1 MYFDY
6 KLPFEY
12 DKWILAL
19 NSLQKKASEM
29 SENSETEDKI
39 KIQALSISKK
49 CIINNY
55 YVVYSIRSYDRK
67 EEFKLNVRYHVR
79 GFASAQKKHKNKKFL
94 KCKQSFP
101 KELLK
106 EIKLTTNH
114 EEVQYQVINYS
125 YKSYYSDCSNN

>member
-29 SENSETEDKI
+29 SENSETEDKT

-49 CIINNY
+49 CIINKLDLLTNAT
-55 YVVYSIRSYDRK
+55 VVEDAMQFVQQSK
-67 EEFKLNVRYHVR
+67 EKL
-79 GFASAQKKHKNKKFL
+79 L
-94 KCKQSFP
+94 
-101 KELLK
+101 
-106 EIKLTTNH
+106 
-114 EEVQYQVINYS
+114 QYI
-125 YKSYYSDCSNN
+125 

>member
-29 SENSETEDKI
+29 SENSETEDKT

-49 CIINNY
+49 CIINKLDLLSNAT
-55 YVVYSIRSYDRK
+55 VVEDAMQ
-67 EEFKLNVRYHVR
+67 F
-79 GFASAQKKHKNKKFL
+79 
-94 KCKQSFP
+94 
-101 KELLK
+101 
-106 EIKLTTNH
+106 
-114 EEVQYQVINYS
+114 VQQ
-125 YKSYYSDCSNN
+125 

>member
-49 CIINNY
+49 CIINKIDLLTNAT
-55 YVVYSIRSYDRK
+55 VVEDAMQFVQQSK
-67 EEFKLNVRYHVR
+67 EKL
-79 GFASAQKKHKNKKFL
+79 
-94 KCKQSFP
+94 
-101 KELLK
+101 
-106 EIKLTTNH
+106 
-114 EEVQYQVINYS
+114 
-125 YKSYYSDCSNN
+125 

>member
-29 SENSETEDKI
+29 SENSETEDKT

-49 CIINNY
+49 CIINKIDLLTNAT
-55 YVVYSIRSYDRK
+55 VVEDAMQFVQQSK
-67 EEFKLNVRYHVR
+67 EKL
-79 GFASAQKKHKNKKFL
+79 
-94 KCKQSFP
+94 
-101 KELLK
+101 
-106 EIKLTTNH
+106 
-114 EEVQYQVINYS
+114 
-125 YKSYYSDCSNN
+125 

>member
-29 SENSETEDKI
+29 SENSETEDKT

-49 CIINNY
+49 CIINKLDLLTNAT
-55 YVVYSIRSYDRK
+55 VVEDAMQFVQQSK
-67 EEFKLNVRYHVR
+67 EKL
-79 GFASAQKKHKNKKFL
+79 
-94 KCKQSFP
+94 
-101 KELLK
+101 
-106 EIKLTTNH
+106 
-114 EEVQYQVINYS
+114 
-125 YKSYYSDCSNN
+125 

>member
-29 SENSETEDKI
+29 SENSETEDKT

-49 CIINNY
+49 CIINKLDLLTNAT
-55 YVVYSIRSYDRK
+55 VVENAMQFVQQSK
-67 EEFKLNVRYHVR
+67 EKL
-79 GFASAQKKHKNKKFL
+79 
-94 KCKQSFP
+94 
-101 KELLK
+101 
-106 EIKLTTNH
+106 
-114 EEVQYQVINYS
+114 
-125 YKSYYSDCSNN
+125 

>member
-29 SENSETEDKI
+29 SENSETEYKT

-49 CIINNY
+49 CIINKLDLLTNAT
-55 YVVYSIRSYDRK
+55 VVEDAMQFVQQSK
-67 EEFKLNVRYHVR
+67 EKL
-79 GFASAQKKHKNKKFL
+79 
-94 KCKQSFP
+94 
-101 KELLK
+101 
-106 EIKLTTNH
+106 
-114 EEVQYQVINYS
+114 
-125 YKSYYSDCSNN
+125 